1 MISISDL
8 QDQSIQGTETK
19 TADEVRY
26 ETACARLANE
36 AVLRL
41 SADNVTVLLLAI
53 SKNTAASWPIPSEVK
68 SSLFIK
74 WHRKVL
80 GVLD

>member
-1 MISISDL
+1 MTLLFFL

-19 TADEVRY
+19 TPHEVRY

-36 AVLRL
+36 ALLRL

-53 SKNTAASWPIPSEVK
+53 NKSTAAS
-68 SSLFIK
+68 
-74 WHRKVL
+74 
-80 GVLD
+80 

>member
-53 SKNTAASWPIPSEVK
+53 SKNTAAS
-68 SSLFIK
+68 
-74 WHRKVL
+74 
-80 GVLD
+80 